1 MLHTPSPARSTQR
14 CESGGEKYNNAV
26 PNIMLSI
33 IGCVIPPPKTPWP
46 RLRVRATSDR
56 HLAGYCSR
64 KSGDR
69 LRLQKNSRKFM
80 SLAFPPPLPSP
91 VPFADSSSS
100 PSSTISTAMR
110 DVCTTN
116 IVSTT
121 GVRPSGNSR
130 PCCASLSAQSVCL
143 SAPGA
148 DRTRALCREKRE
160 RFISETGNNNTR
172 LEASI
177 FDVRR

>member
-14 CESGGEKYNNAV
+14 CESGGEKHNNAV
-26 PNIMLSI
+26 QNIMLSI

-69 LRLQKNSRKFM
+69 LRVQKNSRKFM
-80 SLAFPPPLPSP
+80 SLAFPPPLPCP
-91 VPFADSSSS
+91 LADSSSS
-100 PSSTISTAMR
+100 SSTTISTAMR

-121 GVRPSGNSR
+121 GVRRVRLATLGLVALRSLL
-130 PCCASLSAQSVCL
+130 SLSVCQL
-143 SAPGA
+143 LALIALARFVGKSAR
-148 DRTRALCREKRE
+148 DL
-160 RFISETGNNNTR
+160 
-172 LEASI
+172 
-177 FDVRR
+177 